1 MKFLRLVTWSLAL
14 LSPSLAQVTP
24 LPALTYDVVSIK
36 PNKSGS
42 GSVRV
47 SIDRERFLG
56 TNVSVKALIRYAYD
70 LETEDLIF
78 GLPGWAGSS
87 NLDVEAKVSAEDVA
101 ALKKLSNDEST
112 AQRRL
117 MMQALLADRFA
128 LKIHHENKEL
138 PTYAL
143 VVLKSGLRIKTADP
157 NNTYEDGLKSRG
169 GVVRGPG
176 SVDTSNTQLTAQA
189 APMSSLGSF
198 LAQKLHRPVDDKTGL
213 TANYDFTL
221 KWSPDEIAQNSQDA
235 NTPPSIY
242 TALQE
247 QLGLKL
253 ESTKGPVDTIVV
265 DHIDP
270 PTEN

>member
-1 MKFLRLVTWSLAL
+1 MRFFVLLAWSMTV
-14 LSPSLAQVTP
+14 LSPLPAQVT
-24 LPALTYDVVSIK
+24 LVQATTYDVVSIK
-36 PNKSGS
+36 PNSSGS
-42 GSVRV
+42 GSVRT

-56 TNVSVKALIRYAYD
+56 TNISVKALIRYAYD
-70 LETEDLIF
+70 LETEDLIS

-87 NLDVEAKVSAEDVA
+87 SLDVEAKVSAEDVA
-101 ALKKLSNDEST
+101 ALKKLPDDDSNR
-112 AQRRL
+112 QRRL
-117 MMQALLADRFA
+117 MMQSLLADRFA
-128 LKIHHENKEL
+128 LKVHHEKREL

-143 VVLKSGLRIKTADP
+143 VVIKSGLRLKVADP
-157 NNTYEDGLKSRG
+157 KNTYEDGLKAKG

-189 APMSSLGSF
+189 VPVTSLASF
-198 LAQKLHRPVDDKTGL
+198 LAQKLRRPVDDKTGL
-213 TANYDFTL
+213 TRNYDFTL
-221 KWSPDEIAQNSQDA
+221 KWSPDEVAQDSENA

-253 ESTKGPVDTIVV
+253 EATKGPVDTIVV
-265 DHIDP
+265 DHINP

>member
-1 MKFLRLVTWSLAL
+1 M
-14 LSPSLAQVTP
+14 
-24 LPALTYDVVSIK
+24 TYDVVSIK
-36 PNKSGS
+36 LNKSGS
-42 GSVRV
+42 GSVRI

-56 TNVSVKALIRYAYD
+56 TNISVKALIRYAYD
-70 LETEDLIF
+70 LETEDLISS
-78 GLPGWAGSS
+78 LPGWAGSS
-87 NLDVEAKVSAEDVA
+87 NLDVEAKVSADDLA
-101 ALKKLSNDEST
+101 ALKKLSDDDST
-112 AQRRL
+112 AERRL

-128 LKIHHENKEL
+128 LKVHHEKKEL

-143 VVLKSGLRIKTADP
+143 VVLKSGLKVKPADP
-157 NNTYEDGLKSRG
+157 NNTYNNGLKRPG
-169 GVVRGPG
+169 GVARGAG
-176 SVDTSNTQLTAQA
+176 SVDTSNTDLTAQA
-189 APMSSLGSF
+189 VPLSSLAGF
-198 LAQKLHRPVDDKTGL
+198 LAQKLRRPVSDKTGL

-221 KWSPDEIAQNSQDA
+221 KWSPDEVAQDSQNA

-270 PTEN
+270 PTDN

>member
-1 MKFLRLVTWSLAL
+1 MSFLRSAVVCIAVASPLA
-14 LSPSLAQVTP
+14 ARAVA
-24 LPALTYDVVSIK
+24 LPAMTYDVVSIK

-42 GSVRV
+42 GSVRI
-47 SIDRERFLG
+47 SIDRERFVG

-70 LETEDLIF
+70 LETEDLIS

-87 NLDVEAKVSAEDVA
+87 NLDIEAKVSAEDVA
-101 ALKKLSNDEST
+101 ALKKFSDADST
-112 AQRRL
+112 AERRL
-117 MMQALLADRFA
+117 MMQALLGERFA
-128 LKIHHENKEL
+128 LKVHHEKKEL

-143 VVLKSGLRIKTADP
+143 VVLKSGLKIKPADP
-157 NNTYEDGLKSRG
+157 NNAYENGLKAPGGTARG
-169 GVVRGPG
+169 AG
-176 SVDTSNTQLTAQA
+176 SVDANNTNVTVQA
-189 APMSSLGSF
+189 VPMSTLASF
-198 LAQKLHRPVDDKTGL
+198 LAQNLRRPVEDKTGL

-221 KWSPDEIAQNSQDA
+221 KWSPDEVAQNSENA

>member
-1 MKFLRLVTWSLAL
+1 MRFLRSAVLCMAA
-14 LSPSLAQVTP
+14 LSPLAARAVS
-24 LPALTYDVVSIK
+24 LPAMNYDVVSIK

-42 GSVRV
+42 GSVRI
-47 SIDRERFLG
+47 SIDRERFIG

-70 LETEDLIF
+70 LETDDLIS

-101 ALKKLSNDEST
+101 ALKRLSDDDST
-112 AQRRL
+112 AERRL

-128 LKIHHENKEL
+128 LNVHHEKKEL

-143 VVLKSGLRIKTADP
+143 VVMKSGLKLKPADP
-157 NNTYEDGLKSRG
+157 NNTYDNGLKRPGGAARG
-169 GVVRGPG
+169 AG
-176 SVDTSNTQLTAQA
+176 SVDTNNTDLTAQA
-189 APMSSLGSF
+189 VPLSSLATF
-198 LAQKLHRPVDDKTGL
+198 LAQKLSRPVDDKTGL

-221 KWSPDEIAQNSQDA
+221 KWSPDEVAQDSQNA

>member
-1 MKFLRLVTWSLAL
+1 MRFLRSAIVCVAVALPHPALA
-14 LSPSLAQVTP
+14 AP
-24 LPALTYDVVSIK
+24 LPALTYDVVSIR

-42 GSVRV
+42 GSVQISV
-47 SIDRERFLG
+47 DGERFVG
-56 TNVSVKALIRYAYD
+56 TNISVKDLIRYAYD
-70 LETEDLIF
+70 LQNDGLVF
-78 GLPGWAGSS
+78 ALPGWAGSS
-87 NLDVEAKVSAEDVA
+87 KLDVEAKVSADDLA
-101 ALKKLSNDEST
+101 ALKNLSDDDST
-112 AQRRL
+112 AEHRL

-128 LKIHHENKEL
+128 LKIHHEKKEL

-143 VVLKSGLRIKTADP
+143 IVLKSGLKIKPADP
-157 NNTYEDGLKSRG
+157 NNAYENGLKRPG
-169 GVVRGPG
+169 GVACGAG
-176 SVDTSNTQLTAQA
+176 SVDTSNTALTAQA
-189 APMSSLGSF
+189 VPLSTLASF
-198 LAQKLHRPVDDKTGL
+198 LAQKLSRPVDDKTGL

-221 KWSPDEIAQNSQDA
+221 KWSPDEVAQNSENA